1 MISISRIYQ
10 KRLPNFFSG
19 ERRLNWSH
27 QLNIFEP
34 TTRRLTSV
42 NRCLVFQL
50 FGFKISLYGA
60 SFQQNTA
67 IVFRCNFLFCVFFV
81 NFFWFIQSELVFQHP
96 FATLRSDRGSLVYS
110 CLRLHSAST
119 WNLRTFLVARSFAC
133 YFQCINVG
141 LGGSFAHCEILT
153 MRFFGYAEGLACCLL
168 LAWCNET
175 LVGESKVDTFHA
187 FRGHSFWTQTK

>member
-1 MISISRIYQ
+1 MCLFCSQNAWKQVFFSVGNSDLRDHINRCGVTTIIVSNTFSEELNLFSIKNFVFFHRNVHFSIISISRIFQ

-27 QLNIFEP
+27 QLNFFEP

-67 IVFRCNFLFCVFFV
+67 IVFRCNFLFCVFCQ
-81 NFFWFIQSELVFQHP
+81 FFLIHSVWICV
-96 FATLRSDRGSLVYS
+96 
-110 CLRLHSAST
+110 SAS
-119 WNLRTFLVARSFAC
+119 FC
-133 YFQCINVG
+133 
-141 LGGSFAHCEILT
+141 
-153 MRFFGYAEGLACCLL
+153 
-168 LAWCNET
+168 
-175 LVGESKVDTFHA
+175 DTSEWQGFT
-187 FRGHSFWTQTK
+187 SL